1 MVLNSVHTAT
11 SQAVV
16 GYFEEACVAAKIRVL
31 LVDDYKLVRQGIRE
45 FLEISDDITVIA
57 EAENGEQALELVE
70 TCEPDVTVLDVTV
83 LDVQMPVM
91 SGIDAARAIRAV
103 SPKARIMILSA
114 YGEKSYIKTLVG
126 LGVNAYLLKTCELN
140 ELQEAVRA
148 VVHGEIFVQSG
159 LAFVGNS

>member
-45 FLEISDDITVIA
+45 FLENSDDITVIA

-70 TCEPDVTVLDVTV
+70 TCEPDVTV

-114 YGEKSYIKTLVG
+114 YDEKSYIKTLVG

>member
-1 MVLNSVHTAT
+1 M
-11 SQAVV
+11 
-16 GYFEEACVAAKIRVL
+16 AAKIRVL
-31 LVDDYKLVRQGIRE
+31 LVDDYKLVRQGIRGFVE
-45 FLEISDDITVIA
+45 NSDDITVIA

-70 TCEPDVTVLDVTV
+70 TCEPDVTV

-114 YGEKSYIKTLVG
+114 YDEKSYIKTLVG

-148 VVHGEIFVQSG
+148 VVRGEIFVQSG